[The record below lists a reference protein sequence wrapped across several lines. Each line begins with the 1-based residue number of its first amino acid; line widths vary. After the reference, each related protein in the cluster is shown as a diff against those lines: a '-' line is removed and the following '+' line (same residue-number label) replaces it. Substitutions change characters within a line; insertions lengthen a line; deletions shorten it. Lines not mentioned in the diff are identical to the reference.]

1 MDIQLG
7 LHIDSLATGGGTVPE
22 SVASLPVDS
31 VPLTGLL
38 YLASVRETVPSP
50 AVTDV
55 QGRVGL
61 PRGDQPLLRRKKE
74 GEMRGGS
81 V

>member
-7 LHIDSLATGGGTVPE
+7 LHIDSPATGGGTVPE

-50 AVTDV
+50 AVT
-55 QGRVGL
+55 
-61 PRGDQPLLRRKKE
+61 
-74 GEMRGGS
+74 
-81 V
+81 